1 MTKEKRCR
9 PVFAAWYECDY
20 YRDYYDKWHKDGFKR
35 IAEYAKKEKDP
46 DCFSK
51 EYPVADVLKMC
62 CYKGKPYMSADDLNS
77 GLPFSIKQSDQKE
90 ISAMID
96 DYAAAV
102 PGAKPD
108 QSVWSMCLRNKK
120 GELTAPPE
128 KSGNKQAVVSAAIN
142 QRGR

>member
-1 MTKEKRCR
+1 
-9 PVFAAWYECDY
+9 
-20 YRDYYDKWHKDGFKR
+20 
-35 IAEYAKKEKDP
+35 
-46 DCFSK
+46 
-51 EYPVADVLKMC
+51 
-62 CYKGKPYMSADDLNS
+62 MSADDLNS

-108 QSVWSMCLRNKK
+108 RSVLSMRLRGEK
-120 GELTAPPE
+120 GDLIAPSG
-128 KSGNKQAVVSAAIN
+128 KSGDKQAVVSAAIN